1 MISLEE
7 YLTKWSALHGG
18 AKLSLVVRIW
28 LKLSFFLVK
37 PLIRIGVSA
46 NAVSILGLLLGVA
59 TFLQAKSTL
68 AILWIALSL
77 ICDGLD
83 GTIAILRG
91 TNSRFGAVLDSAL
104 DRSTEFFW
112 LLALYQIGI
121 QDWLLIIFFLI
132 SSLQEY
138 LRARAGGAGFTS
150 VGVVTWSERPV
161 RAIFIFMTLIAYQI
175 GFTNLELIIW
185 IMFIMQVSAF
195 TKLLLVVNKSL

>member
-1 MISLEE
+1 MLFRSKMAIVPSNP
-7 YLTKWSALHGG
+7 SQ
-18 AKLSLVVRIW
+18 
-28 LKLSFFLVK
+28 
-37 PLIRIGVSA
+37 IRES
-46 NAVSILGLLLGVA
+46 
-59 TFLQAKSTL
+59 

-83 GTIAILRG
+83 GTIAILKG

-185 IMFIMQVSAF
+185 IMFVMQISAF
-195 TKLLLVVNKSL
+195 IKLLLVVNKSL

>member
-37 PLIRIGVSA
+37 PLIRIGLSA

-83 GTIAILRG
+83 GTIAILKG

-138 LRARAGGAGFTS
+138 LRARAGGAGPQPRAHLAHRDDHQRGGLPGT
-150 VGVVTWSERPV
+150 VDGHLV
-161 RAIFIFMTLIAYQI
+161 RRLRARGRARRH
-175 GFTNLELIIW
+175 
-185 IMFIMQVSAF
+185 S
-195 TKLLLVVNKSL
+195 